1 MVDGGINGTPQRS
14 NSKDANRKTDFSKY
28 CLIFLN
34 RELIFILVIIIIKY
48 FVNSLARI
56 MRITELTRRNIIEA
70 LLRKNI
76 YGKLELFDF
85 LERTWNLSEM
95 PSTDSRFENAAGDIW
110 QHMVNNEDWDEE
122 YLFFTCLDI
131 IQLPDQRFLDFLEQV
146 IHPIVRDSETQA
158 DYAEL
163 INSYLVHD
171 GFRLNPTEKMSGCP
185 VYKATKLQGG
195 VPSRVKNLI
204 FASNGPKPEMVFVDA
219 VNNDIRI
226 TRNGEYCLVYEE
238 SVPSSGLSW
247 SNLVQWWAARTNTD
261 PISSET
267 EKALRERLYDSLASE
282 PERLL
287 FNSYFERIHP
297 LMQEPPALIP
307 QIYLQYDPYTVR
319 ERNGQKVL
327 PLQRMDFLL
336 LLPHSQRVV
345 IEVDGKQHYA
355 NDDGTASP
363 RLYAEMVAPDRE
375 LKLRGYEV
383 YRFGGYELYGD
394 SGKQVVE
401 DFFRKLFVRHG
412 LLQDLPK

>member
-14 NSKDANRKTDFSKY
+14 NSKDANCKTDFSKY
-28 CLIFLN
+28 CIIILN
-34 RELIFILVIIIIKY
+34 RELIFILVIIKY

-56 MRITELTRRNIIEA
+56 MPITELTRRNIIEA

-76 YGKLELFDF
+76 YGKLELLDF
-85 LERTWNLSEM
+85 LERTWKSSEM
-95 PSTDSRFENAAGDIW
+95 PSGNIW
-110 QHMVNNEDWDEE
+110 QHMVNNNDWDED
-122 YLFFTCLDI
+122 YLFFKCLDI
-131 IQLPDQRFLDFLEQV
+131 LQLPDQRFLHFLEQV
-146 IHPIVRDSETQA
+146 IHPIVRDSESQA
-158 DYAEL
+158 EYAEI

-171 GFRLNPTEKMSGCP
+171 GYQLNPTEQMSGCP

-195 VPSRVKNLI
+195 VPSPVKNLI
-204 FASNGPKPEMVFVDA
+204 FAAKGPKPDIVLLDA
-219 VNNDIRI
+219 LNNDIGI
-226 TRNGEYCLVYEE
+226 TGNENNCLIYQE

-267 EKALRERLYDSLASE
+267 EKALREQLCDSLDSE
-282 PERLL
+282 RERLL

-307 QIYLQYDPYTVR
+307 QIYLHYDPYTVR

-327 PLQRMDFLL
+327 PRQRMDFLL
-336 LLPHSQRVV
+336 LLPNSRRVV
-345 IEVDGKQHYA
+345 IEVDGQQHYA
-355 NDDGTASP
+355 INDKASP
-363 RLYAEMVAPDRE
+363 PLYAKMVAADRE
-375 LKLRGYEV
+375 LKLSGYEV
-383 YRFGGYELYGD
+383 YRFGGYELHGD

-412 LLQDLPK
+412 LL

>member
-28 CLIFLN
+28 CIIFLN
-34 RELIFILVIIIIKY
+34 RELIFILVLIKY

-56 MRITELTRRNIIEA
+56 MLITELTRRNIIEA
-70 LLRKNI
+70 LLGKNI
-76 YGKLELFDF
+76 YGRLQLFDF

-95 PSTDSRFENAAGDIW
+95 RSTDSRFANAAGDIW
-110 QHMVNNEDWDEE
+110 QHMVNNDDWDEE

-131 IQLPDQRFLDFLEQV
+131 LQLSDQRFLHFLEQV

-158 DYAEL
+158 EYAEL

-171 GFRLNPTEKMSGCP
+171 GYRLNATEQMSGCP

-195 VPSRVKNLI
+195 VPSPVKNLI
-204 FASNGPKPEMVFVDA
+204 FACKGPKPKIVLLDA
-219 VNNDIRI
+219 VNNDIGI
-226 TRNGEYCLVYEE
+226 TGNEKNRLVYQE

-307 QIYLQYDPYTVR
+307 QIYLHYDPYTVS

-327 PLQRMDFLL
+327 PRQRMDFLL

-355 NDDGTASP
+355 NNDDTASP
-363 RLYAEMVAPDRE
+363 PLYAEMVAEDRK
-375 LKLRGYEV
+375 LKLSGYEV
-383 YRFGGYELYGD
+383 YRFGAYELYGD

-412 LLQDLPK
+412 LL

>member
-1 MVDGGINGTPQRS
+1 
-14 NSKDANRKTDFSKY
+14 
-28 CLIFLN
+28 
-34 RELIFILVIIIIKY
+34 
-48 FVNSLARI
+48 

-76 YGKLELFDF
+76 YGRLELFDF
-85 LERTWNLSEM
+85 LNLTWNLSEM

-110 QHMVNNEDWDEE
+110 QHMVNNNDWEED
-122 YLFFTCLDI
+122 YLFFRCLDI
-131 IQLPDQRFLDFLEQV
+131 LQLPDQRFLHFLEQV
-146 IHPIVRDSETQA
+146 IHPIVRASETQA
-158 DYAEL
+158 EYAEL

-171 GFRLNPTEKMSGCP
+171 GYRLNATEQMSGCP
-185 VYKATKLQGG
+185 VYKATRLQGG

-204 FASNGPKPEMVFVDA
+204 FASNGHKPEIVLVDA

-226 TRNGEYCLVYEE
+226 TRNEKNCLVYEE

-247 SNLVQWWAARTNTD
+247 SNLVQWWAALTNTD

-267 EKALRERLYDSLASE
+267 EKSLRERLSDSLESE

-287 FNSYFERIHP
+287 FNSYFQRIHP

-307 QIYLQYDPYTVR
+307 QIYLHYDPYTVS

-327 PLQRMDFLL
+327 PRQRMDFLL
-336 LLPHSQRVV
+336 LLPNSQRVV

-355 NDDGTASP
+355 NKDTASP
-363 RLYAEMVAPDRE
+363 RLYAEMVAADRE
-375 LKLRGYEV
+375 LKLSGYEV
-383 YRFGGYELYGD
+383 YRFGGYELQGD
-394 SGKQVVE
+394 PGKQVVE

-412 LLQDLPK
+412 LL

>member
-1 MVDGGINGTPQRS
+1 
-14 NSKDANRKTDFSKY
+14 
-28 CLIFLN
+28 
-34 RELIFILVIIIIKY
+34 
-48 FVNSLARI
+48 
-56 MRITELTRRNIIEA
+56 
-70 LLRKNI
+70 
-76 YGKLELFDF
+76 
-85 LERTWNLSEM
+85 
-95 PSTDSRFENAAGDIW
+95 
-110 QHMVNNEDWDEE
+110 
-122 YLFFTCLDI
+122 
-131 IQLPDQRFLDFLEQV
+131 
-146 IHPIVRDSETQA
+146 
-158 DYAEL
+158 
-163 INSYLVHD
+163 
-171 GFRLNPTEKMSGCP
+171 MSGCP

-226 TRNGEYCLVYEE
+226 TQNGEYCLVYEE

-247 SNLVQWWAARTNTD
+247 SNLVQWWAALTNTY
-261 PISSET
+261 PISSQT
-267 EKALRERLYDSLASE
+267 EKALYERLCDSLASE

-287 FNSYFERIHP
+287 FNSYFERIHR

-307 QIYLQYDPYTVR
+307 QIYLHYDPYTVR

-363 RLYAEMVAPDRE
+363 RLYAEMVAADRE

-383 YRFGGYELYGD
+383 YRFGGYELQGD
-394 SGKQVVE
+394 PGKQVVE

-412 LLQDLPK
+412 LL

>member
-28 CLIFLN
+28 CIIFFK
-34 RELIFILVIIIIKY
+34 RELIFILVIIKY

-56 MRITELTRRNIIEA
+56 MLITELTRRNIIEA

-76 YGKLELFDF
+76 YGKLQLLDF
-85 LERTWNLSEM
+85 LERTWKLSEI
-95 PSTDSRFENAAGDIW
+95 PSRDIW
-110 QHMVNNEDWDEE
+110 QHMVNNYDWEED

-131 IQLPDQRFLDFLEQV
+131 LQLSDQRFLHFLEQV
-146 IHPIVRDSETQA
+146 IHPIVRDSESQA
-158 DYAEL
+158 EYAEL
-163 INSYLVHD
+163 INLYLVKD
-171 GFRLNPTEKMSGCP
+171 GFRLNPTEQMSGCP

-204 FASNGPKPEMVFVDA
+204 FASNGHKPEIVLVDA

-226 TRNGEYCLVYEE
+226 TRNDKNCLVYEE

-247 SNLVQWWAARTNTD
+247 SNLVQWWAALTNTD

-267 EKALRERLYDSLASE
+267 EKALRERLCDSLGSV

-307 QIYLQYDPYTVR
+307 QIYLHYDPYTVR

-327 PLQRMDFLL
+327 PQQRMDFLL

-363 RLYAEMVAPDRE
+363 RLYAEMVAADRE

-383 YRFGGYELYGD
+383 YRFGGYELQGD
-394 SGKQVVE
+394 PGKQVVE

-412 LLQDLPK
+412 LL

>member
-1 MVDGGINGTPQRS
+1 VATPNAIVDGGINGTPQRS

-28 CLIFLN
+28 CIIFFY
-34 RELIFILVIIIIKY
+34 RELVFILVIIKY
-48 FVNSLARI
+48 FVNSVARI
-56 MRITELTRRNIIEA
+56 MLITELTRRNIIEA
-70 LLRKNI
+70 LLPKNI
-76 YGKLELFDF
+76 YGKLQLLDF
-85 LERTWNLSEM
+85 LDRTWELSEI
-95 PSTDSRFENAAGDIW
+95 PSRDIW
-110 QHMVNNEDWDEE
+110 QHMVNNYDWDED
-122 YLFFTCLDI
+122 YLFFRCLDI
-131 IQLPDQRFLDFLEQV
+131 LQLPDQRFLHFLEQV

-158 DYAEL
+158 EYAEL

-171 GFRLNPTEKMSGCP
+171 GFRLNPTEEMSGCP

-226 TRNGEYCLVYEE
+226 TQNGEYCLVYEE

-247 SNLVQWWAARTNTD
+247 SNLVQWWAALTNTY
-261 PISSET
+261 PISNQT
-267 EKALRERLYDSLASE
+267 EKALYERLCDSLGSV

-287 FNSYFERIHP
+287 FNSYFQRIYP
-297 LMQEPPALIP
+297 LMQDPPALIP
-307 QIYLQYDPYTVR
+307 QIYLHYDPYTVR

-363 RLYAEMVAPDRE
+363 RLYAEMVAADRE

-383 YRFGGYELYGD
+383 YRFGGYELQGD
-394 SGKQVVE
+394 PGKQVVE

-412 LLQDLPK
+412 LL

>member
-1 MVDGGINGTPQRS
+1 M
-14 NSKDANRKTDFSKY
+14 
-28 CLIFLN
+28 L
-34 RELIFILVIIIIKY
+34 
-48 FVNSLARI
+48 
-56 MRITELTRRNIIEA
+56 ITELTRRNIIEA
-70 LLRKNI
+70 LLGKNI
-76 YGKLELFDF
+76 YGRLQLFDF

-95 PSTDSRFENAAGDIW
+95 RSTDSRFANAAGDIW
-110 QHMVNNEDWDEE
+110 QHMVNNDDWDEE

-131 IQLPDQRFLDFLEQV
+131 LQLSDQRFLHFLEQV

-158 DYAEL
+158 EYAEL

-171 GFRLNPTEKMSGCP
+171 GYRLNATEQMSGCP

-195 VPSRVKNLI
+195 VPSPVKNLI
-204 FASNGPKPEMVFVDA
+204 FACKGPKPKIVLLDA
-219 VNNDIRI
+219 VNNDIGI
-226 TRNGEYCLVYEE
+226 TGNEKNRLVYQE

-307 QIYLQYDPYTVR
+307 QIYLHYDPYTVS

-327 PLQRMDFLL
+327 PRQRMDFLL

-355 NDDGTASP
+355 NNDDTASP
-363 RLYAEMVAPDRE
+363 PLYAEMVAEDRK
-375 LKLRGYEV
+375 LKLSGYEV
-383 YRFGGYELYGD
+383 YRFGAYELYGD

-412 LLQDLPK
+412 LL

>member
-1 MVDGGINGTPQRS
+1 M
-14 NSKDANRKTDFSKY
+14 
-28 CLIFLN
+28 L
-34 RELIFILVIIIIKY
+34 
-48 FVNSLARI
+48 
-56 MRITELTRRNIIEA
+56 ITELTRRNIIEA

-76 YGKLELFDF
+76 YGKLELLDF

-110 QHMVNNEDWDEE
+110 QHMVNNHDDWDDHD
-122 YLFFTCLDI
+122 LFFRCLDI
-131 IQLPDQRFLDFLEQV
+131 LKLPDQRFLHFLEQV
-146 IHPIVRDSETQA
+146 IHPIVRHSETQA
-158 DYAEL
+158 EYAEL

-171 GFRLNPTEKMSGCP
+171 GYRLNPTEKMSGCP

-204 FASNGPKPEMVFVDA
+204 FASNGPKPEIVLVDA

-247 SNLVQWWAARTNTD
+247 SNLVQWWAALTNTY
-261 PISSET
+261 PISSQT
-267 EKALRERLYDSLASE
+267 EKALYERLCDSLASE

-287 FNSYFERIHP
+287 FNSYFERIHR

-307 QIYLQYDPYTVR
+307 QIYLHYDPYTVR

-363 RLYAEMVAPDRE
+363 RLYAEMVAADRE

-383 YRFGGYELYGD
+383 YRFGGSELRGD
-394 SGKQVVE
+394 PGKQVVE

-412 LLQDLPK
+412 LL